1 MQQKEVQSKKLAVS
15 FFPLPRMYKYRLD
28 ANSSTIK
35 F

>member
-1 MQQKEVQSKKLAVS
+1 MQQKEVKSKKLDVS
-15 FFPLPRMYKYRLD
+15 FFPLPHTYRYRLD